1 MASPFK
7 IFRKNAKVLLVG
19 LFLMS
24 MISFVIIPALLE
36 YLGATRGSSTPPV
49 VVTQRFGSL
58 TEQQV
63 DGLLMGQAAVQ
74 RFLEALQDYVTRRQG
89 NPMQITMFRQTLGE
103 LSEEQVVRLWLLARY
118 AEAAGMAIS
127 DPAVNR
133 YIQDLLNSTGVA
145 ISPQDLQALMAQ
157 QRIDENALF
166 SGMNLALLAIR
177 YAELSG
183 VDPWR
188 FLPGY
193 AGETP
198 GQRWDYFLRLRRMA
212 SVELAEIPVE
222 KFAQKVTPPT
232 DAQLRQLF
240 EKYKTR
246 LPQPNSPDPGFK
258 VPEKVRCEYLKGD
271 LAMWLERTSVS
282 EEELRRVYEERK
294 DELFLAPQ
302 TSSALPSAA
311 TPAGPALPSPQDTSP
326 ATTAPPSSESTAP
339 ESGDGGQAAPAPS
352 QTMQPE
358 SAQPEATA
366 PAEQPGGESG
376 AATAPPSTPQSPGA
390 AENPS
395 TEAPEMPVPET
406 APESPQEG
414 APSGTPPE
422 STGDPAPAESAPA
435 SEAAPESS
443 QKPPEKPAAEESSD
457 TPAGSTEGGSDQ
469 KAPSSSDQSRTESKP
484 VVRLVGFMEESPAQ
498 PEESPTSPSESS
510 PAASGDAATA
520 PPAVSPPA
528 VNPPAEPAPGSPP
541 GSTAA
546 PASPPG
552 ENPPATTATPKYR
565 PFEEVR
571 DEVRRIIASEQ
582 MRAAL
587 DKIEEE
593 MRRYQ
598 VAYGNY
604 LSAVESAKESK
615 ATPPNPPER
624 PNLEEIARREGFQY
638 GKTELLPRW
647 DIEALDIGK
656 SVDSQGVTFAQVI
669 FDLREF
675 LTARTFDVNQN
686 QYLAWPIE
694 RVEEHVPEFTDSGVR
709 EEVLRAWGLIEGRK
723 LADSECAAFA
733 SEAEK
738 SGKTLAEFFAGK
750 DEFKDVRIVPETE
763 PFTWMT
769 YGELDLAWAASRPP
783 FLSSIK
789 AKRKD
794 PASGLVVDEDAVDQ
808 PGNDFMAAVF
818 ALQPGQVGFAWNQ
831 PRSKVYLVRVIEMQ
845 PPAAQLYDAFV
856 RQNQQTYMSV
866 SWYDRIEAYSRWS
879 RNLEEQAGLRW
890 NRAPS
895 RAARR

>member
-36 YLGATRGSSTPPV
+36 YLGATRGSSAPPV

-58 TEQQV
+58 TEQQIES
-63 DGLLMGQAAVQ
+63 LWIGQAAVQ
-74 RFLEALQDYVTRRQG
+74 RFLESLQDLVSRRQG

-127 DPAVNR
+127 DTAVNR
-133 YIQDLLNSTGVA
+133 YIQDLLNSAGVA
-145 ISPQDLQALMAQ
+145 ISPQDLQEMMAR
-157 QRIDENALF
+157 QRISEDALF

-212 SVELAEIPVE
+212 SVELAEIPLE
-222 KFAQKVTPPT
+222 KFSQRVTPPS

-240 EKYKTR
+240 ETYKTR

-258 VPEKVRCEYLKGD
+258 VPEKVRFEYLEGD
-271 LAMWLERTSVS
+271 VTMWLERTTIA
-282 EEELRRVYEERK
+282 EDELRRVYEERK
-294 DELFLAPQ
+294 NELFLAPQ
-302 TSSALPSAA
+302 TSAALPDAA
-311 TPAGPALPSPQDTSP
+311 GTGGPALPAPEAAPP
-326 ATTAPPSSESTAP
+326 ATIVPPTDKSVASGAKETPKAEETPKAGESPEAKDSPKVGDSPEMPAPNAAPEQPHETAPSGPSPEAAATPVPTESTPKSAEDGSGSEAP
-339 ESGDGGQAAPAPS
+339 AASDGSAVESRPAVRLVGYAEEGAAPTAGSPNEGLPTEGSTREEAPGKS
-352 QTMQPE
+352 ASTEGASAAQPE
-358 SAQPEATA
+358 SAPAAPGDAAMASPALDA
-366 PAEQPGGESG
+366 PAENASREKASE
-376 AATAPPSTPQSPGA
+376 
-390 AENPS
+390 EN
-395 TEAPEMPVPET
+395 
-406 APESPQEG
+406 
-414 APSGTPPE
+414 
-422 STGDPAPAESAPA
+422 APAESKP
-435 SEAAPESS
+435 AAPS
-443 QKPPEKPAAEESSD
+443 EKPAA
-457 TPAGSTEGGSDQ
+457 
-469 KAPSSSDQSRTESKP
+469 P
-484 VVRLVGFMEESPAQ
+484 V
-498 PEESPTSPSESS
+498 S
-510 PAASGDAATA
+510 PAAETPQA
-520 PPAVSPPA
+520 PP
-528 VNPPAEPAPGSPP
+528 EK
-541 GSTAA
+541 
-546 PASPPG
+546 
-552 ENPPATTATPKYR
+552 PKYR

-571 DEVRRIIASEQ
+571 EEVRRIIVVER
-582 MRAAL
+582 MRTAL

-598 VAYGNY
+598 VAWGNY
-604 LSAVESAKESK
+604 LSALESAKERK
-615 ATPPNPPER
+615 AAPPDPPQR
-624 PNLEEIARREGFQY
+624 PNLEEIARREGFRY
-638 GKTELLPRW
+638 GRTELLPRW
-647 DIEALDIGK
+647 EVEALEIGK
-656 SVDSQGVTFAQVI
+656 SVDSQGVSFSQVI
-669 FDLREF
+669 YDLREF
-675 LTARTFDVNQN
+675 LTARTFDANQN

-694 RVEEHVPEFTDSGVR
+694 RVEEHVPEFSDPGVK
-709 EEVLRAWGLIEGRK
+709 EEVLRAWRQIEGRK
-723 LADSECAAFA
+723 LAETECARLA

-738 SGKTLAEFFAGK
+738 SGKTLAEFLAGTE
-750 DEFKDVRIVPETE
+750 EFRDARIVPETE

-789 AKRKD
+789 FKRKD
-794 PASGLVVDEDAVDQ
+794 AASGLVVDEDAVDH
-808 PGNDFMAAVF
+808 PGNEFMAAVF
-818 ALQPGQVGFAWNQ
+818 ALQPDQVGVAWNQ

-879 RNLEEQAGLRW
+879 RNLEERAGLRW
-890 NRAPS
+890 NRAPA

>member
-36 YLGATRGSSTPPV
+36 YLGATRGSGAPPV

-58 TEQQV
+58 TEQQIES
-63 DGLLMGQAAVQ
+63 LWIGQAAVQ
-74 RFLEALQDYVTRRQG
+74 RFLESLQDLVSRRQG

-127 DPAVNR
+127 DTAVNR
-133 YIQDLLNSTGVA
+133 YIQDLLNSAGVA
-145 ISPQDLQALMAQ
+145 ISPQDLQEMMAR
-157 QRIDENALF
+157 QRISEDALF

-212 SVELAEIPVE
+212 SVELAEIPLE
-222 KFAQKVTPPT
+222 KFSQRVTPPSDT
-232 DAQLRQLF
+232 QLRQLF
-240 EKYKTR
+240 ETYKTR

-258 VPEKVRCEYLKGD
+258 VPEKVRFEYLQGD
-271 LAMWLERTSVS
+271 VTMWLERTTIS
-282 EEELRRVYEERK
+282 EDELRRVYEERK

-302 TSSALPSAA
+302 TSAALPDAA
-311 TPAGPALPSPQDTSP
+311 GTAGPALPTPEAAPP
-326 ATTAPPSSESTAP
+326 ATIVPPTDESAAPGAQEAPKAEETPKAEESPKAGDSPEMPAPDSAPEQPQETAPSGPSPEAAETPIPTESAP
-339 ESGDGGQAAPAPS
+339 ESAEDG
-352 QTMQPE
+352 
-358 SAQPEATA
+358 
-366 PAEQPGGESG
+366 SG
-376 AATAPPSTPQSPGA
+376 S
-390 AENPS
+390 
-395 TEAPEMPVPET
+395 ET
-406 APESPQEG
+406 
-414 APSGTPPE
+414 
-422 STGDPAPAESAPA
+422 
-435 SEAAPESS
+435 
-443 QKPPEKPAAEESSD
+443 PAASDGSAVESR
-457 TPAGSTEGGSDQ
+457 PA
-469 KAPSSSDQSRTESKP
+469 
-484 VVRLVGFMEESPAQ
+484 VRLVGYAEEGAAPAEEAPFEEAPKEGATTEGAPKEGAMAEGATTEEAPGESAPTEGASAAQ
-498 PEESPTSPSESS
+498 PESPPAAPGDATMTPLALSAPAENAPAENASEENAPAEAGPAAALETPAAPAAPVS
-510 PAASGDAATA
+510 PAAETPQA
-520 PPAVSPPA
+520 PP
-528 VNPPAEPAPGSPP
+528 EK
-541 GSTAA
+541 
-546 PASPPG
+546 
-552 ENPPATTATPKYR
+552 PKYR

-571 DEVRRIIASEQ
+571 EEVRRIIAVER
-582 MRAAL
+582 MRTAL

-598 VAYGNY
+598 VAWGNY
-604 LSAVESAKESK
+604 LSALESAKETK
-615 ATPPNPPER
+615 AAPPDPPQR
-624 PNLEEIARREGFQY
+624 PNLEEIARREGFRY
-638 GKTELLPRW
+638 GRTELLPRW
-647 DIEALDIGK
+647 EVESLEIGK
-656 SVDSQGVTFAQVI
+656 SVDSQGVSFSQVI
-669 FDLREF
+669 YDLREF

-694 RVEEHVPEFTDSGVR
+694 RVEEHVPEFSDPGVK
-709 EEVLRAWGLIEGRK
+709 EEVLRAWRQIEGRK
-723 LADSECAAFA
+723 LAETECARLA

-738 SGKTLAEFFAGK
+738 SGKTLAEFLAGTE
-750 DEFKDVRIVPETE
+750 EFRDARIVPETE

-789 AKRKD
+789 FKRKD
-794 PASGLVVDEDAVDQ
+794 AASGLVVDEDAVDQ
-808 PGNDFMAAVF
+808 PGNEFMAAVF
-818 ALQPGQVGFAWNQ
+818 ALQPDQVGVAWNQ
-831 PRSKVYLVRVIEMQ
+831 PRSKAYLVRVIEMQ
-845 PPAAQLYDAFV
+845 PPPAQLYDAFV

-890 NRAPS
+890 NRAPA

>member
-36 YLGATRGSSTPPV
+36 YLGATRGSGTPDV

-63 DGLLMGQAAVQ
+63 AGLWSGQAAVQ
-74 RFLEALQDYVTRRQG
+74 RFLEALQDHVSRRQG
-89 NPMQITMFRQTLGE
+89 NPMQIVMFRQTLGE

-118 AEAAGMAIS
+118 AEAAGMTIS
-127 DPAVNR
+127 DSAVNR
-133 YIQDLLNSTGVA
+133 YIEDLLGSTGIA
-145 ISPQDLQALMAQ
+145 ISPQDLQGLMAQ
-157 QRIDENALF
+157 HRIDEDALF

-222 KFAQKVTPPT
+222 KFAAKVAPPP

-258 VPEKVRCEYLKGD
+258 VPEKVRFEYLKGD
-271 LAMWLERTSVS
+271 VTMWLERTSIP

-302 TSSALPSAA
+302 TSAALPSAV
-311 TPAGPALPSPQDTSP
+311 TPAGPALPTPEIT
-326 ATTAPPSSESTAP
+326 PPSTIAPQPGESAVP
-339 ESGDGGQAAPAPS
+339 EAGDAGQAAPPAS
-352 QTMQPE
+352 GAMQAPE
-358 SAQPEATA
+358 SVPTEQPAVENGEAGTPPEA
-366 PAEQPGGESG
+366 ESG
-376 AATAPPSTPQSPGA
+376 KPES
-390 AENPS
+390 
-395 TEAPEMPVPET
+395 PEMPVPET
-406 APESPQEG
+406 VPEQSRG
-414 APSGTPPE
+414 DAPSDTPE
-422 STGDPAPAESAPA
+422 AAGDSMSA
-435 SEAAPESS
+435 EAAPAREV
-443 QKPPEKPAAEESSD
+443 PPEAPQSEAEQTPSGEK
-457 TPAGSTEGGSDQ
+457 TGEGPAGSTESGSGED
-469 KAPSSSDQSRTESKP
+469 APSSSDQSRRENRP
-484 VVRLVGFMEESPAQ
+484 VIRLVGFAEENAAAPEGSPPAQ
-498 PEESPTSPSESS
+498 PEASPAAPADAAVTQPAISAPAQPESS
-510 PAASGDAATA
+510 P
-520 PPAVSPPA
+520 PPSA
-528 VNPPAEPAPGSPP
+528 
-541 GSTAA
+541 AA
-546 PASPPG
+546 PALPPAG
-552 ENPPATTATPKYR
+552 ENQGTAEKPKYR

-571 DEVRRIIASEQ
+571 DEVRRIIAVEQ

-587 DKIEEE
+587 DRIEEE

-598 VAYGNY
+598 VAWGNY
-604 LSAVESAKESK
+604 LSAAESAKESK
-615 ATPPNPPER
+615 AVPPEPPQR

-638 GKTELLPRW
+638 GRTELLPRW
-647 DIEALDIGK
+647 EVEALEIGK
-656 SVDSQGVTFAQVI
+656 STDSQGVPFSQVI

-675 LTARTFDVNQN
+675 LTSRTFDVQQN
-686 QYLAWPIE
+686 QYLAWPTE
-694 RVEEHVPEFTDSGVR
+694 RVEEHVPEFTDPGVK
-709 EEVLRAWGLIEGRK
+709 EEVLQTWRLIEGRK
-723 LADSECAAFA
+723 LAEAECARLA

-738 SGKTLAEFFAGK
+738 SGKTLAEFCAGTE
-750 DEFKDVRIVPETE
+750 EFKDARIVPETE
-763 PFTWMT
+763 PFAWMT

-808 PGNDFMAAVF
+808 PGNEFMAAVF
-818 ALQPGQVGFAWNQ
+818 SLQAGEVGVAWNQ

-845 PPAAQLYDAFV
+845 PSPAQLYDAFV
-856 RQNQQTYMSV
+856 RQNQQTYISV

-879 RNLEEQAGLRW
+879 RNLEEEAGLRW
-890 NRAPS
+890 NRAPA